1 MNSEKRSSWSMLY
14 WDCAERPNEDGVFF
28 VRHLARYT
36 ILSVAAAALLL
47 AGVACGGGGDDDV
60 PSNAV
65 AVVGGETVTKA
76 DFDRLL
82 NQARQSYKDS
92 NRPFPKA
99 GTDEYVQLR
108 DQIVQYLV
116 RRAQFASEADG
127 RGIDVSGEQVDK
139 RLDQLVQQYFQ
150 GSKKKYEESLK
161 KNGVSNDQVR
171 EDIEA
176 QLLQEE
182 LFKDVTK
189 DVKVNNAE
197 LLKYYNQNKQQYST
211 PAQRDIRHILVKKNQ
226 RSLAADLAQRIR
238 SGANFAQ
245 LARRFSQD
253 PGSKRVGGRLEISKG
268 QTVPPFDKVAFSIAT
283 RAVSNP
289 VRTQYGWHVIQA
301 MAAVV
306 PAKTT
311 PFKDVEQA
319 IRQQLLQEKKS
330 KETTQYVEQLEK
342 SNEVDYQVGF
352 APRKTNTVS
361 DQ

>member
-1 MNSEKRSSWSMLY
+1 L
-14 WDCAERPNEDGVFF
+14 NEDGVFF
-28 VRHLARYT
+28 VRHFARYI
-36 ILSVAAAALLL
+36 ILPVAAATLLL

-65 AVVGGETVTKA
+65 AVVGGDETVTKA

-82 NQARQSYKDS
+82 NQARQSYADS

-127 RGIDVSGEQVDK
+127 RGIEVTGEQVDK

-150 GSKKKYEESLK
+150 GSKKRYEESLK
-161 KNGVSNDQVR
+161 KNGVSDDQVR

-182 LFKDVTK
+182 LFKEVTK
-189 DVKVNNAE
+189 DVEVTNAE
-197 LLKYYNQNKQQYST
+197 LLKYYNENKQQYST
-211 PAQRDIRHILVKKNQ
+211 PAQRDIRHILVKTNQ
-226 RSLAADLAQRIR
+226 RSLAADLADRIR
-238 SGANFAQ
+238 SGASFTQ
-245 LARRFSQD
+245 LAKRYSQD

-268 QTVPPFDKVAFSIAT
+268 QTVPAFDKVAFSIAT
-283 RAVSNP
+283 RAVSDP

-311 PFKDVEQA
+311 PFKDVQQA
-319 IRQQLLQEKKS
+319 IRQQLLQDKKS
-330 KETTQYVEQLEK
+330 KETTEYVEQLEK

>member
-1 MNSEKRSSWSMLY
+1 MLY
-14 WDCAERPNEDGVFF
+14 WDCAERHDEDGVFF
-28 VRHLARYT
+28 VRHLGRY
-36 ILSVAAAALLL
+36 ILLPVAAAALLL
-47 AGVACGGGGDDDV
+47 AGVACGGGDSDDV

-65 AVVGGETVTKA
+65 AVVGGNETVTKA

-116 RRAQFASEADG
+116 RRAQFAEEADG
-127 RGIDVSGEQVDK
+127 RGIEISDEQVDK

-150 GSKKKYEESLK
+150 GNKKRYEDQLK

-176 QLLQEE
+176 QLIQEE

-197 LLKYYNQNKQQYST
+197 LLKYYNDNKQQYST
-211 PAQRDIRHILVKKNQ
+211 PAQRDIRHILLKKNQ
-226 RSLAADLAQRIR
+226 QSLAQDLAARIR

-245 LARRFSQD
+245 LAKRYSQD
-253 PGSKRVGGRLEISKG
+253 PGSKKVGGRLEISKG
-268 QTVPPFDKVAFSIAT
+268 QTVPAFDKIAFSIGT
-283 RAVSNP
+283 RQVSDP
-289 VRTQYGWHVIQA
+289 VKTQYGWHVIQA
-301 MAAVV
+301 LAAVV
-306 PAKTT
+306 PPKTT

-319 IRQQLLQEKKS
+319 IRQQLLQDKKS
-330 KETTQYVEQLEK
+330 RETTRYVERLQK
-342 SNEVDYQVGF
+342 SDEIDYQVGF
-352 APRKTNTVS
+352 APRKTTTTS

>member
-1 MNSEKRSSWSMLY
+1 MLY
-14 WDCAERPNEDGVFF
+14 WDCAERLDEDGVFF
-28 VRHLARYT
+28 VRHLARY
-36 ILSVAAAALLL
+36 IFLPVAAATLLL

-60 PSNAV
+60 PSNAI
-65 AVVGGETVTKA
+65 AVVGGDETVTKA

-82 NQARQSYKDS
+82 SQARQSYKDS
-92 NRPFPKA
+92 KRPFPKA

-127 RGIDVSGEQVDK
+127 RGIEISGDQVDK

-150 GSKKKYEESLK
+150 GNKKRYEESLK

-171 EDIEA
+171 SDIEA
-176 QLLQEE
+176 QLIQEE

-189 DVKVNNAE
+189 DVEVSNAE
-197 LLKYYNQNKQQYST
+197 LLKYYNENKQQYST
-211 PAQRDIRHILVKKNQ
+211 PAQRDIRHILLKKNQ
-226 RSLAADLAQRIR
+226 RSLAASLAAQVR
-238 SGANFAQ
+238 SGGNFAR
-245 LARRFSQD
+245 LAKKHSQD

-268 QTVPPFDKVAFSIAT
+268 QTVPAFDKVAFSIAT

-289 VRTQYGWHVIQA
+289 VKTQYGWHVIQA
-301 MAAVV
+301 LAAVV

-311 PFKDVEQA
+311 PFKDVQQA
-319 IRQQLLQEKKS
+319 IRQQLLQDKKS
-330 KETTQYVEQLEK
+330 KETTKYVEQLQK
-342 SNEVDYQVGF
+342 SNDVAYQVGF
-352 APRKTNTVS
+352 TPRKTSTVS